1 MEVLYHDVT
10 NNEILGSFRYM
21 FSAWIYFDVLVL
33 VNTYPHSFVALA
45 RLNSYKYIKTISSV
59 GKSTNF
65 QTVL

>member
-1 MEVLYHDVT
+1 MLQMMKQVA
-10 NNEILGSFRYM
+10 LGTKFL
-21 FSAWIYFDVLVL
+21 AWICFDVQVL